1 MRGVKQQQINNRRRN
16 PQQRRYSA
24 AELEQRRAAL
34 PRIEYPEELPVSAR
48 RADIARA
55 IGEHQ
60 VVIVCGETGS
70 GKTTQLP
77 KILLELGRGVRG
89 LIGHTQPRRIAARAT
104 AARIAQELK
113 TELGSIVG
121 YKIRFND
128 KTSPR
133 SYVKLM
139 TDGILLAETQ
149 SDRELRQYDAIIIDE
164 AHERSL
170 NIDFLLGY
178 LRQLLPRRP
187 ELKLVVTS
195 ATIDAERFS
204 RHFGGAP
211 VIEVSGRLYPVEI
224 RYRPPVVAKPAGAGA
239 PRPGT
244 AAPRP
249 GTNEA
254 PDLADAIV
262 DAVDELAR
270 LGGAQGP
277 HRIQGGPGDVLVFLP
292 GEREIREAAE
302 ALRKHHPPHTEIL
315 PLYARLSAAEQERV
329 FKSHTGRRIV
339 LATNVAETSLTVP
352 GIRYVVDPGEARIKR
367 YSYRSKVEQ
376 LQVEKISQA
385 SANQRAG
392 RCGRVA
398 NGVCIRLYDE
408 DGFNARPAYT
418 EPELLRSSLAGVIL
432 RMKSLGLGE
441 VGAFPFLD
449 PPLPK
454 AVSDGYGLLIEL
466 GAVDD
471 ANELTEIGRQLA
483 RLPLDPCIARMILA
497 ARAENS
503 LAEVLIIAAALS
515 LQDPRERPMER
526 AGAADAAQLK
536 FEDERSDFLSWLKL
550 WKFYQEALAHKKSK
564 RKLAELCREHFL
576 SYNRM
581 REWLDIHSQLHTF
594 VAELGWKV
602 SDKEASYAQIHR
614 ALLAGLLGNIGC
626 KSEDSEHYLGARGI
640 KFLIHP
646 GSGVGRKAGRWIMAA
661 EITETTR
668 LYARCVARIEPE
680 WLEGIGAHLIRR
692 HQYEPHWEKKPA
704 RVAAFERATLYG
716 ILLYASRRIHYGP
729 LDPAEARRIF
739 IRQALVEGEYE
750 TRAPFFLHNRKLIR
764 DIETLEH
771 KSRRPDVLVDEEL
784 IYAFYDSLIPEGIH
798 NGAAFEHWRREAEA
812 GKPNLLFLKRE
823 DLMRHEAAG
832 ITTAQFPHELAIGAR
847 NYALEYLHDPG
858 NARDGLTLSVPL
870 IALNQ
875 LSAQRCDWLVPGLL
889 KEKVVLLA
897 KTLPQR
903 IRHKLGTLPEFAEG
917 FTAHVASAQP
927 QWQEELALA
936 EAIARYARGELNL
949 VLPLDG
955 FRPELLPAH
964 LVMNFRVVDEH
975 GRQLAMGRN
984 LAALRA
990 ELGER
995 AGEQFS
1001 AIAQPKAALSA
1012 ITSWNFGEL
1021 QEIMEIR
1028 QGSQTLIGYPALV
1041 DRGQSVDLE
1050 MLDSP
1055 DKARALHR
1063 DGLRRLF
1070 MLQLKEQTRYLEKNL
1085 PGLRDMGMQFL
1096 PFGDAS
1102 SLRDQLL
1109 RVTFDRACMAEPLP
1123 TMQAEFLRRCDE
1135 GKTRLSL
1142 LAQEICRLVGS
1153 ILSEY
1158 QGLQKKLQGLKQ
1170 LPQPAREIEEQLAH
1184 LLPKNFIAATAWE
1197 RLQHVPRYL
1206 RAVALRLEK
1215 LRADPA
1221 RDARCSAEFNP
1232 LWQTWLREDLKQRK
1246 QGVAD
1251 ARLDQYRWMLEELRV
1266 SLYAQELRTPVP
1278 VSVKR
1283 LQKMW
1288 QSMQR

>member
-1 MRGVKQQQINNRRRN
+1 MRGVKPEQPDRRRMN
-16 PQQRRYSA
+16 PQQHRYSA
-24 AELEQRRAAL
+24 AELELRRAAC
-34 PRIEYPEELPVSAR
+34 PKPEYPEELPVSAR

-55 IGEHQ
+55 VAKHQ

-77 KILLELGRGVRG
+77 KILLELGRGVAG

-113 TELGSIVG
+113 TELGGAVG

-128 KTSPR
+128 KISPR
-133 SYVKLM
+133 SYIKLM

-149 SDRELRQYDAIIIDE
+149 GDRDLRQYDAIIIDE

-178 LRQLLPRRP
+178 LKQLLPRRP
-187 ELKLVVTS
+187 DLKLVVTS

-204 RHFGGAP
+204 RHFNSAP
-211 VIEVSGRLYPVEI
+211 VIEVSGRLYPVEV
-224 RYRPPVVAKPAGAGA
+224 RYRPLTPVKAAG
-239 PRPGT
+239 P
-244 AAPRP
+244 AAPRA
-249 GTNEA
+249 GANDA
-254 PDLADAIV
+254 PDLAEAIV
-262 DAVDELAR
+262 DAVDEAAR
-270 LGGAQGP
+270 C
-277 HRIQGGPGDVLVFLP
+277 GPGDVLVFLP
-292 GEREIREAAE
+292 GEREIRETAE

-329 FKSHTGRRIV
+329 FKPHTGRRIV

-398 NGVCIRLYDE
+398 SGVCIRLYDE
-408 DGFNARPAYT
+408 DDLKARPAYT

-432 RMKSLGLGE
+432 RMKSLHLGE
-441 VGAFPFLD
+441 IEDFPFLD

-454 AVSDGYGLLIEL
+454 AVSDGYGLLTEL

-471 ANELTEIGRQLA
+471 ANDLTEIGGQLA
-483 RLPLDPCIARMILA
+483 RLPLDPCIGRMILA
-497 ARAENS
+497 AKAEGS
-503 LAEVLIIAAALS
+503 LAEVLIIAAVLS
-515 LQDPRERPMER
+515 LQDPRERPLER

-536 FEDERSDFLSWLKL
+536 FDDEKSDFLSWLKL
-550 WKFYQEALAHKKSK
+550 WKFYHEALAHKKSK
-564 RKLAELCREHFL
+564 RKLMDLCRENFL

-602 SDKEASYAQIHR
+602 SGKEASYAQIHR
-614 ALLAGLLGNIGC
+614 ALLAGLLGNVGC

-646 GSGVGRKAGRWIMAA
+646 GSGVGKKAGRWIMAA

-668 LYARCVARIEPE
+668 LFARCIARIEPE

-716 ILLYASRRIHYGP
+716 ILLYANRRIHYGP
-729 LDPAEARRIF
+729 LDPVESRRIF
-739 IRQALVEGEYE
+739 IRQALVEGEFE
-750 TRAPFFLHNRKLIR
+750 TRAPFFQHNRKLIH

-784 IYAFYDSLIPEGIH
+784 IYAFYDSLIPDGIH

-812 GKPNLLFLKRE
+812 GKPKLLYLKRE

-832 ITTAQFPHELAIGAR
+832 ITTAQFPHQLEIGGRA
-847 NYALEYLHDPG
+847 YALEYLHDPG
-858 NARDGLTLSVPL
+858 NARDGLTLTVPL

-875 LSAQRCDWLVPGLL
+875 LSAKRCDWLVPGLL
-889 KEKVVLLA
+889 KDKVALLA
-897 KTLPQR
+897 KTLPQK
-903 IRHKLGTLPEFAEG
+903 IRHKLGPLPDFAEQFANQYG
-917 FTAHVASAQP
+917 AAASAQR
-927 QWQEELALA
+927 QRQEDLALV
-936 EAIARYARGELNL
+936 EAIARFAREELNL
-949 VLPLDG
+949 VLPADG

-964 LVMNFRVVDEH
+964 LAMNFRVLDEH
-975 GRQLAMGRN
+975 GRQLAMGRS
-984 LAALRA
+984 LAQLRA
-990 ELGER
+990 ELGEQ
-995 AGEQFS
+995 AGAQFS
-1001 AIAQPKAALSA
+1001 AIAQPKAALSG
-1012 ITSWNFGEL
+1012 ITAWNFGEL

-1028 QGSQTLIGYPALV
+1028 QGAQTLIGYPALV
-1041 DRGQSVDLE
+1041 DRGDSVDLE
-1050 MLDSP
+1050 VLDSP
-1055 DKARALHR
+1055 QTAKAAHR

-1070 MLQLKEQTRYLEKNL
+1070 MLQLKEQARYLEKNL
-1085 PGLRDMGMQFL
+1085 PGLRDMAMQFL
-1096 PFGDAS
+1096 DFGDTAS
-1102 SLRDQLL
+1102 LKDQLL
-1109 RVTFDRACMAEPLP
+1109 RVSFDRACMSEPLP
-1123 TMQAEFLRRCDE
+1123 LTQAQFARRCDE

-1142 LAQEICRLVGS
+1142 LAQELCRLVAG
-1153 ILSEY
+1153 ILAEH
-1158 QGLQKKLQGLKQ
+1158 QALRKKLQGLKNF
-1170 LPQPAREIEEQLAH
+1170 PQPARDIEEQLAH
-1184 LLPKNFIAATAWE
+1184 LTPKDFIAATPLE
-1197 RLQHVPRYL
+1197 RLQHFPRYL
-1206 RAVALRLEK
+1206 KGVALRLEK

-1221 RDARCSAEFNP
+1221 RDARWSAEFNP

-1251 ARLDQYRWMLEELRV
+1251 PQLEQFRWLLEELRV

-1288 QSMQR
+1288 QAMQR